1 MKSIYYSM
9 LRSLLANHMRKT
21 RKDLGWTQSQ
31 MAEKLELDLRS
42 YSNVENDKSLC
53 STMTLMLYLLYIC
66 PDANQLLQEIK
77 EAMDEMKKANTENKE
92 KEEEEV
98 EETEEEEE

>member
-1 MKSIYYSM
+1 M
-9 LRSLLANHMRKT
+9 LKT
-21 RKDLGWTQSQ
+21 RKELGWTQAQ

-53 STMTLMLYLLYIC
+53 STMTLMLYLQYIC

-77 EAMDEMKKANTENKE
+77 VEMDALKKAHDEAKEKE
-92 KEEEEV
+92 KEEKEA
-98 EETEEEEE
+98 

>member
-9 LRSLLANHMRKT
+9 LRSIIAKHMLKT
-21 RKDLGWTQSQ
+21 RKELGWTQAQ

-53 STMTLMLYLLYIC
+53 STMTLMLYLQYIC

-77 EAMDEMKKANTENKE
+77 VEMDALKKAHDEAKEKE
-92 KEEEEV
+92 KEEKEA
-98 EETEEEEE
+98 

>member
-9 LRSLLANHMRKT
+9 LRSMIAKHMLKT
-21 RKDLGWTQSQ
+21 RKELGWTQAQ

-53 STMTLMLYLLYIC
+53 STMTLMLYLQYIC

-77 EAMDEMKKANTENKE
+77 VEMDALKKAHDEAKEKE
-92 KEEEEV
+92 KEEKEA
-98 EETEEEEE
+98 

>member
-9 LRSLLANHMRKT
+9 LRSMLANHMRKT
-21 RKDLGWTQSQ
+21 RKELGWTQAQ

-53 STMTLMLYLLYIC
+53 STMTLMLYLSYIC
-66 PDANQLLQEIK
+66 PDADQLLQEIK
-77 EAMDEMKKANTENKE
+77 SEMDAMKKAHDETKKEE
-92 KEEEEV
+92 KEEE
-98 EETEEEEE
+98 

>member
-1 MKSIYYSM
+1 MIAKHM
-9 LRSLLANHMRKT
+9 LKT
-21 RKDLGWTQSQ
+21 RKELGWTQAQ

-53 STMTLMLYLLYIC
+53 STMTLMLYLQYIC

-77 EAMDEMKKANTENKE
+77 VEMDALKKAHDVAKEKE
-92 KEEEEV
+92 KEEQEAQED
-98 EETEEEEE
+98 

>member
-9 LRSLLANHMRKT
+9 LRSIIAKHMLKT
-21 RKDLGWTQSQ
+21 RKELGWTQAQ

-53 STMTLMLYLLYIC
+53 STMTLMLYLQYIC

-77 EAMDEMKKANTENKE
+77 VEMDALKKAHDEAKEKE
-92 KEEEEV
+92 KEEQEA
-98 EETEEEEE
+98 

>member
-9 LRSLLANHMRKT
+9 LRSMIAKHMLKT
-21 RKDLGWTQSQ
+21 RKELGWTQAQ

-53 STMTLMLYLLYIC
+53 STMTLMLYLQYIC
-66 PDANQLLQEIK
+66 PDVNQLLQEIK
-77 EAMDEMKKANTENKE
+77 VEMDALKKAHDEAKEKE
-92 KEEEEV
+92 KEEQEA
-98 EETEEEEE
+98 

>member
-9 LRSLLANHMRKT
+9 LRSMIAKHMLKT
-21 RKDLGWTQSQ
+21 RKELGWTQAQ

-53 STMTLMLYLLYIC
+53 STMTLMLYLQYIC

-77 EAMDEMKKANTENKE
+77 VEMDALKKAHDEAKEKE
-92 KEEEEV
+92 KEEQ
-98 EETEEEEE
+98 

>member
-9 LRSLLANHMRKT
+9 LRSMIAKHMLKT
-21 RKDLGWTQSQ
+21 RKELGWTQAQ

-53 STMTLMLYLLYIC
+53 STMTLMLYLQYIC

-77 EAMDEMKKANTENKE
+77 VEMDALKKAHDEAKEKE
-92 KEEEEV
+92 KEEQEE
-98 EETEEEEE
+98 

>member
-9 LRSLLANHMRKT
+9 LRSMIAKHMLKT
-21 RKDLGWTQSQ
+21 RKELGWTQAQ

-53 STMTLMLYLLYIC
+53 STMTLMLYLQYIC

-77 EAMDEMKKANTENKE
+77 VEMDALKKAHDEAKEKE
-92 KEEEEV
+92 KEEQEA
-98 EETEEEEE
+98 

>member
-9 LRSLLANHMRKT
+9 LRSMIAKHMLKT
-21 RKDLGWTQSQ
+21 RKELGWTQAQ

-42 YSNVENDKSLC
+42 YSNVENDQSLC
-53 STMTLMLYLLYIC
+53 STMTLMLYLQYIC

-77 EAMDEMKKANTENKE
+77 VEMDALKKAHDEAKEKE
-92 KEEEEV
+92 KEEQEA
-98 EETEEEEE
+98 